1 MGNIKERV
9 HLYGI
14 PSMVLITIAIVKLH
28 LVGVFGTIY
37 LYLDKAPMSMENT
50 VIDWRKIFILLMLD
64 MVVGVV
70 YVWIKSIN
78 ESIQEKD
85 VNDGGS
91 VKNIQGEEDNIDT
104 HLLDEGLKR
113 GFNYIWMS
121 GVSNILITII
131 WSLVVV
137 TLSILFKSVMI
148 IHPNT
153 AVTLSMVMGGL
164 KLLITAIIK
173 RGVLVYTVF
182 STYTEG
188 NILRALKFSL
198 VKVFRLIAIDI
209 IYYMWVVIGM
219 LLVGIGIFITVP
231 QALHNQTERW
241 SGLMRD
247 FERENMY

>member
-1 MGNIKERV
+1 MGNIKERI

-14 PSMVLITIAIVKLH
+14 PSMVLITIAIVKLN
-28 LVGVFGTIY
+28 LVGVFDTIY
-37 LYLDKAPMSMENT
+37 LYINKTPMSMENT
-50 VIDWRKIFILLMLD
+50 VIEWWKIFIILMLD
-64 MVVGVV
+64 MAVGVV

-85 VNDGGS
+85 TKDGGS

-121 GVSNILITII
+121 GVSNILITVI
-131 WSLVVV
+131 WSLVLVIM
-137 TLSILFKSVMI
+137 SIIFKSVMV

-153 AVTLSMVMGGL
+153 AITLSMVMGGL

-182 STYTEG
+182 SSYAEG

-198 VKVFRLIAIDI
+198 VKVLRLIVIDI
-209 IYYMWVVIGM
+209 KYYMWVVIGI
-219 LLVGIGIFITVP
+219 LLVGIGVFITVP
-231 QALHNQTERW
+231 YAIHKQTERW
-241 SGLMRD
+241 AGLMWD

>member
-70 YVWIKSIN
+70 YVWVKGIH
-78 ESIQEKD
+78 ESNQEKD
-85 VNDGGS
+85 TKDGGS
-91 VKNIQGEEDNIDT
+91 VKNIQGEEVTIDT
-104 HLLDEGLKR
+104 HLLDDGLKR
-113 GFNYIWMS
+113 GFNYVWMGGLS
-121 GVSNILITII
+121 SILITVI
-131 WSLVVV
+131 WSLVLV
-137 TLSILFKSVMI
+137 TLSILFKSVII
-148 IHPNT
+148 IHPSI
-153 AVTLSMVMGGL
+153 AITLSVLMMGL
-164 KLLITAIIK
+164 NLLITAIIK

-209 IYYMWVVIGM
+209 IYYMWVVIGILM
-219 LLVGIGIFITVP
+219 AGIGIFITVP
-231 QALHNQTERW
+231 YAVHNRTERW
-241 SGLMRD
+241 VGLMRD
-247 FERENMY
+247 FERENIY

>member
-28 LVGVFGTIY
+28 LVGVFDTIY
-37 LYLDKAPMSMENT
+37 LYINKAPMSMENT
-50 VIDWRKIFILLMLD
+50 IIDWRKIFIILMLD
-64 MVVGVV
+64 MAVGAV

-78 ESIQEKD
+78 ETIQEKD
-85 VNDGGS
+85 TKDKDR
-91 VKNIQGEEDNIDT
+91 VKNVQGSEDNRDT

-121 GVSNILITII
+121 GLSNILITVI
-131 WSLVVV
+131 WSLVLV
-137 TLSILFKSVMI
+137 TLSILFKSVMV

-153 AVTLSMVMGGL
+153 AITLSVLMGGL

-198 VKVFRLIAIDI
+198 VKVFRIIAIDT
-209 IYYMWVVIGM
+209 IYYMWVVIGILM
-219 LLVGIGIFITVP
+219 AGVGIFITVP
-231 QALHNQTERW
+231 YAIHNRTERW
-241 SGLMRD
+241 EGLMRD
-247 FERENMY
+247 FERENIY

>member
-37 LYLDKAPMSMENT
+37 LYLDKAPMSMENPA
-50 VIDWRKIFILLMLD
+50 IDWRKIFILLMLD

-70 YVWIKSIN
+70 YVWVKSIN

-85 VNDGGS
+85 DNDGGS
-91 VKNIQGEEDNIDT
+91 VKNIQGEEDIIGT
-104 HLLDEGLKR
+104 HLIDEGLKR
-113 GFNYIWMS
+113 GFNYAWMC
-121 GVSNILITII
+121 VLSNILVTVIR
-131 WSLVVV
+131 SLVLV
-137 TLSILFKSVMI
+137 TLSILFKSVI
-148 IHPNT
+148 INRPGI
-153 AVTLSMVMGGL
+153 AITLSVLMMGL
-164 KLLITAIIK
+164 NLLITAIIK

-188 NILRALKFSL
+188 NILRALKFTL
-198 VKVFRLIAIDI
+198 VNVFRITAIDI
-209 IYYMWVVIGM
+209 IYYMWVVVGILM
-219 LLVGIGIFITVP
+219 AGIGIFITVP
-231 QALHNQTERW
+231 YAIHNRTERW

-247 FERENMY
+247 FERENIY

>member
-1 MGNIKERV
+1 MGNIKERI

-14 PSMVLITIAIVKLH
+14 PSMVLITIAIVKLN

>member
-1 MGNIKERV
+1 MGNIKERIQI
-9 HLYGI
+9 YGI

-28 LVGVFGTIY
+28 LVGVFDTIY
-37 LYLDKAPMSMENT
+37 LYINKIPMNMENT
-50 VIDWRKIFILLMLD
+50 AVEWWKIFIILMLD
-64 MVVGVV
+64 MAVGVV

-78 ESIQEKD
+78 ESNQEKD
-85 VNDGGS
+85 TKDKDR
-91 VKNIQGEEDNIDT
+91 VKNEQGDEDNIDT

-121 GVSNILITII
+121 GVSNILITVI
-131 WSLVVV
+131 WSLVLVIM
-137 TLSILFKSVMI
+137 SILFKSVMV
-148 IHPNT
+148 IHPDT
-153 AVTLSMVMGGL
+153 AITLSIVMGGL
-164 KLLITAIIK
+164 KLLITSIIK

-198 VKVFRLIAIDI
+198 VKVFRIIAIDI
-209 IYYMWVVIGM
+209 IYYMWVVLGI
-219 LLVGIGIFITVP
+219 LLAGIGIFITVP

-241 SGLMRD
+241 DGLMRD